1 MKFIYYIKTS
11 QEKETLEKIWK
22 HEAQKIKESKEEKLS
37 LLSYQKEGAKR

>member
-1 MKFIYYIKTS
+1 MKFFYLK
-11 QEKETLEKIWK
+11 QGRKKETLEKIWK